1 MSEYRVKWDIDI
13 YADTPREAAEKAL
26 EIQRDSSST
35 ATVFRVFDEDGSI
48 TLADLAETEMT
59 EPNYA
64 KEQAKAQ
71 YESICG
77 MVAALEVD
85 YDRLDELRTN
95 AQAAEANPDDP
106 EDYPPLDADDQA
118 EYEALQAAA
127 GDCENQDAARDRIQ
141 EDPLSVQVRSG
152 WHSPCN
158 DRMDERQA
166 PEEFEILLC
175 TGGPAVRIMGELDEC
190 GQPYRAWLEY
200 QDWGTPWIRY
210 FGADQDALLTYC
222 REFYFGG

>member
-1 MSEYRVKWDIDI
+1 
-13 YADTPREAAEKAL
+13 
-26 EIQRDSSST
+26 
-35 ATVFRVFDEDGSI
+35 
-48 TLADLAETEMT
+48 MT

-71 YESICG
+71 YESICD

-85 YDRLDELRTN
+85 YDRLEELRTN
-95 AQAAEANPDDP
+95 AQAAEANPDEP
-106 EDYPPLDADDQA
+106 EDYPALDADDQA

-152 WHSPCN
+152 WYSPGWSDQFGN
-158 DRMDERQA
+158 QP

-175 TGGPAVRIMGELDEC
+175 TGGPAVRIMGELDEY
-190 GQPYRAWLEY
+190 GQPVKAWMEH
-200 QDWGTPWIRY
+200 QDWFKPWTQWS
-210 FGADQDALLTYC
+210 GADQEVLLAYC